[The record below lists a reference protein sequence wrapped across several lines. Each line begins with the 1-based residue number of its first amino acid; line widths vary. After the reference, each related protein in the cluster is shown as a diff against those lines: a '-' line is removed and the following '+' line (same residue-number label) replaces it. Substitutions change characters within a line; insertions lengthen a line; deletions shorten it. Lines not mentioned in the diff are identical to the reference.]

1 MKIFHQLINWVKQK
15 HNLLTIAFIIA
26 GTTGGFLYYSLVGC
40 RTGSCPI
47 TSSPWLSMLWG
58 AAIGYLISDLF
69 RKKEVT
75 KTDSKVDK

>member
-1 MKIFHQLINWVKQK
+1 MKIFHQIINWAKQK
-15 HNLLTIAFIIA
+15 YNLLTIVLILA

-40 RTGSCPI
+40 RTGTCPI

-69 RKKEVT
+69 RKKEVSGT
-75 KTDSKVDK
+75 GNKVDK